1 MKITKKYKKIATFLI
16 GCLTMITYSFR
27 DLLYL
32 ILKGIRLWKKG
43 YSSCFDEDYQQY
55 TKHIIKY
62 VDNHFNND
70 KNIKILIPNALDG
83 LHILR
88 TARRDFKFDC
98 YETQDEFINGGI
110 IDNFNTIGLKE
121 KLNYF
126 NYNDKVNLYEK
137 NFFEQKVE
145 KEYYFLLCYKSL
157 HLNCNKHIPKE
168 RKMKKL
174 LSSVKENALNHKL
187 YPFLQYSNLNY

>member
-16 GCLTMITYSFR
+16 GCLTMIPYSFR
-27 DLLYL
+27 GLLYL
-32 ILKGIRLWKKG
+32 ILKRIRLWKKG
-43 YSSCFDEDYQQY
+43 YSSCFGEDYQQY

-98 YETQDEFINGGI
+98 YETQDEFINGGT
-110 IDNFNTIGLKE
+110 IDNFNIIALKE

-137 NFFEQKVE
+137 I
-145 KEYYFLLCYKSL
+145 FL
-157 HLNCNKHIPKE
+157 N
-168 RKMKKL
+168 KKL
-174 LSSVKENALNHKL
+174 KKNMIFYSVINHYTLIVINIYLKKEK
-187 YPFLQYSNLNY
+187 

>member
-1 MKITKKYKKIATFLI
+1 M
-16 GCLTMITYSFR
+16 G
-27 DLLYL
+27 
-32 ILKGIRLWKKG
+32 KKG
-43 YSSCFDEDYQQY
+43 YGSCFGEDYQQY

-62 VDNHFNND
+62 VDNHFNNN

-83 LHILR
+83 LHILC
-88 TARRDFKFDC
+88 TARRGFKLDC
-98 YETQDEFINGGI
+98 YEQQEEFINGGV
-110 IDNFNTIGLKE
+110 IDDFNIVGLKE
-121 KLNYF
+121 KLKYF

-145 KEYYFLLCYKSL
+145 KEYDFLFCYKSL

>member
-1 MKITKKYKKIATFLI
+1 MEE
-16 GCLTMITYSFR
+16 
-27 DLLYL
+27 LLCISPIDGRYHKTTEKL
-32 ILKGIRLWKKG
+32 NEYFSEYAL
-43 YSSCFDEDYQQY
+43 
-55 TKHIIKY
+55 IKY
-62 VDNHFNND
+62 RVIVEIKWLLKLNEII
-70 KNIKILIPNALDG
+70 NINFSKEQIGSLNS
-83 LHILR
+83 
-88 TARRDFKFDC
+88 
-98 YETQDEFINGGI
+98 I

-145 KEYYFLLCYKSL
+145 KECDFLFCYKSL

>member
-83 LHILR
+83 LYILR
-88 TARRDFKFDC
+88 TARRGFKLGC
-98 YETQDEFINGGI
+98 YETQDELINGGI

-145 KEYYFLLCYKSL
+145 KECDFLFCYKSL

>member
-27 DLLYL
+27 NLLYL

-126 NYNDKVNLYEK
+126 NYNDKVNLYGK

-145 KEYYFLLCYKSL
+145 KECDFLFCYKSL

>member
-27 DLLYL
+27 NLLYL

-88 TARRDFKFDC
+88 TARRGFKLGC
-98 YETQDEFINGGI
+98 YETQDELINGGI

-145 KEYYFLLCYKSL
+145 KEYDFLFCYKSL

>member
-1 MKITKKYKKIATFLI
+1 MKITKKNKKIATFLI

-70 KNIKILIPNALDG
+70 KNINTKCFNG
-83 LHILR
+83 LHILH
-88 TARRDFKFDC
+88 TARRGFKLGC
-98 YETQDEFINGGI
+98 YETQDELINGGI

-137 NFFEQKVE
+137 NFFKQKVE
-145 KEYYFLLCYKSL
+145 KECDFLFCYKSL

>member
-27 DLLYL
+27 NLLYL

-70 KNIKILIPNALDG
+70 KNIKILIPNALMVYIYF
-83 LHILR
+83 ILL
-88 TARRDFKFDC
+88 
-98 YETQDEFINGGI
+98 EEV
-110 IDNFNTIGLKE
+110 
-121 KLNYF
+121 LNWVAMK
-126 NYNDKVNLYEK
+126 DKMNL
-137 NFFEQKVE
+137 
-145 KEYYFLLCYKSL
+145 
-157 HLNCNKHIPKE
+157 
-168 RKMKKL
+168 
-174 LSSVKENALNHKL
+174 
-187 YPFLQYSNLNY
+187 

>member
-145 KEYYFLLCYKSL
+145 KECDFLFCYKSL

>member
-62 VDNHFNND
+62 VNNHFNND
-70 KNIKILIPNALDG
+70 KNINTKCFNG
-83 LHILR
+83 LHILH
-88 TARRDFKFDC
+88 TARRGFKLGC
-98 YETQDEFINGGI
+98 YETQDELINGGI

-145 KEYYFLLCYKSL
+145 KECDFLFCYKSL

>member
-1 MKITKKYKKIATFLI
+1 
-16 GCLTMITYSFR
+16 MITYSFR
-27 DLLYL
+27 NLLYL

-88 TARRDFKFDC
+88 TARRGFKLGC
-98 YETQDEFINGGI
+98 YETQDELINGGI

-145 KEYYFLLCYKSL
+145 KECDFLFCYKSL

>member
-1 MKITKKYKKIATFLI
+1 MKITKKNKKIATFLI

-27 DLLYL
+27 NLLYL

-88 TARRDFKFDC
+88 TARRGFKLGC
-98 YETQDEFINGGI
+98 YERQDELINGGI

-145 KEYYFLLCYKSL
+145 KECDFLFCYKSL

>member
-43 YSSCFDEDYQQY
+43 YSSCFGEDYQQY
-55 TKHIIKY
+55 NKHIIKY

-70 KNIKILIPNALDG
+70 KKYKNINTKCFNG

-88 TARRDFKFDC
+88 TARRGFKLGC
-98 YETQDEFINGGI
+98 YETQDELINGGI
-110 IDNFNTIGLKE
+110 IDNFNIIALKE

-137 NFFEQKVE
+137 IFLNRKLKKNMIFYSVINHYTLIVINIYLKKE
-145 KEYYFLLCYKSL
+145 K
-157 HLNCNKHIPKE
+157 
-168 RKMKKL
+168 
-174 LSSVKENALNHKL
+174 
-187 YPFLQYSNLNY
+187 

>member
-1 MKITKKYKKIATFLI
+1 MKITKKNKKIATFLI

-43 YSSCFDEDYQQY
+43 YSSCFGEDYQQY

-126 NYNDKVNLYEK
+126 NYNDKVNLYGK

-145 KEYYFLLCYKSL
+145 KECDFLFCYKSL

>member
-27 DLLYL
+27 NLLYL

-126 NYNDKVNLYEK
+126 NYNDKVNVYEK

-145 KEYYFLLCYKSL
+145 KECDFLFCYKSL

>member
-1 MKITKKYKKIATFLI
+1 M
-16 GCLTMITYSFR
+16 G
-27 DLLYL
+27 
-32 ILKGIRLWKKG
+32 
-43 YSSCFDEDYQQY
+43 
-55 TKHIIKY
+55 
-62 VDNHFNND
+62 
-70 KNIKILIPNALDG
+70 
-83 LHILR
+83 
-88 TARRDFKFDC
+88 C
-98 YETQDEFINGGI
+98 YERQDELINGGI

-145 KEYYFLLCYKSL
+145 KECDFLFCYKSL

-174 LSSVKENALNHKL
+174 LSSVKENALDHKL

>member
-1 MKITKKYKKIATFLI
+1 MKITKKNKKIATFLI

-70 KNIKILIPNALDG
+70 KNINTKCFNG

-88 TARRDFKFDC
+88 TARRGFKLGC
-98 YETQDEFINGGI
+98 YERQDELINGGI

-145 KEYYFLLCYKSL
+145 KECDFLFCYKSL